1 VTEQRRFPRHA
12 IALPLYISVDGGV
25 LRKTVPLESRD
36 VSAGGV
42 AFETSRK
49 VPLAADARL
58 VLSRFGDLPE
68 NAYIRGRV
76 ARVAPEDE
84 HGRRVVGVEFCE
96 FVGVTR
102 EGLIERIARWTEDA
116 TPTPPPAS

>member
-1 VTEQRRFPRHA
+1 MTEQRRFPRHA

-25 LRKTVPLESRD
+25 MRKTISLESRD

-42 AFETSRK
+42 SFETSRK

-58 VLSRFGDLPE
+58 VLSKLGDLPE
-68 NAYIRGRV
+68 NAYILGRV
-76 ARVAPEDE
+76 ARVAPVDE
-84 HGRRVVGVEFCE
+84 NGRRVVGVEFRE

-102 EGLIERIARWTEDA
+102 EGLLERIARWTGA
-116 TPTPPPAS
+116 TPTPTPAS